1 MQLVTIVVLSIL
13 VPLIYKTIK
22 FARYIRDAQRTGLPY
37 TLSLL
42 HELENLSYLTTP
54 FFRWKY
60 SSYLLEGKG
69 WPKWARFMVKDWGYE
84 DKGRAH
90 EEFGDVFLVVSPG
103 GIVCYVGNAET
114 ALSVCMRRKDF
125 VKPAEKMSRF
135 SSLETSGT
143 RTHAR

>member
-1 MQLVTIVVLSIL
+1 
-13 VPLIYKTIK
+13 
-22 FARYIRDAQRTGLPY
+22 
-37 TLSLL
+37 
-42 HELENLSYLTTP
+42 
-54 FFRWKY
+54 
-60 SSYLLEGKG
+60 
-69 WPKWARFMVKDWGYE
+69 MVKDWGYE